1 MKILKRTYKWFFM
14 NSEEKVISDLLSFI
28 TIIIALNL
36 FYYPIFKENVLTII
50 LFLIIICVIFRL
62 LADCYRYIL
71 KKIINHGQRVEIKNK
86 HIRLKNGMTRFVKRI
101 KDLWFINILFLVI
114 VLVSFI
120 FERYFSW
127 FEFQAFIV
135 NVLSLIV
142 TVYLLDFLYS
152 EEARKSSANKRYL
165 IDHAFSD
172 LIDVLEGALA
182 EILIDEQFVEFN
194 CKIVQ
199 LDEYNFLSEE
209 DKNHFTQATKVSYP
223 WKIYEYT
230 PEDIQLEIEET
241 SFWTTS
247 IKINNFFYSE
257 KDTLPR
263 LEFLKIVINKTK
275 KEINSHLTRYSHFM
289 MYEDF
294 KIIFELDRGLQDYY
308 LREGIN
314 FETTNQI
321 MLSHTLHG
329 LIMNLDEA
337 KRVFYKWM

>member
-1 MKILKRTYKWFFM
+1 M
-14 NSEEKVISDLLSFI
+14 NSKEKDISDLLSFI

-62 LADCYRYIL
+62 LADCFRYIL
-71 KKIINHGQRVEIKNK
+71 KMIIKHGQRGEINNK
-86 HIRLKNGMTRFVKRI
+86 HIRFKNGMTRFYKRI
-101 KDLWFINILFLVI
+101 KDLWYINLLFLVI
-114 VLVSFI
+114 VLLSLI

-142 TVYLLDFLYS
+142 TVYVLDFLYS
-152 EEARKSSANKRYL
+152 EESRKSSANKRYL
-165 IDHAFSD
+165 TDHAFGD
-172 LIDVLEGALA
+172 LINLLESALA
-182 EILIDEQFVEFN
+182 EMLIDEKFVEFN

-199 LDEYNFLSEE
+199 LNEYNFLSEE
-209 DKNHFTQATKVSYP
+209 DKNHFPQATEVFYP

-230 PEDIQLEIEET
+230 PEDIQLKIEQ
-241 SFWTTS
+241 SGFWTTS
-247 IKINNFFYSE
+247 IKINNFFYSDKE
-257 KDTLPR
+257 TLPR

-289 MYEDF
+289 MYGDF

-314 FETTNQI
+314 FETTNQE
-321 MLSHTLHG
+321 MLSHTLHD
-329 LIMNLDEA
+329 LIINLDEA
-337 KRVFYKWM
+337 RRVFYKWK